1 MTKDARQRER
11 QMPLLDR
18 NVRVADAGSGDLHN
32 YFVGCRR
39 LKVDVGEGERR
50 AHFLHHCR

>member
-1 MTKDARQRER
+1 
-11 QMPLLDR
+11 MPLLDR

-32 YFVGCRR
+32 YFVGCRL